1 MVAPLYAL
9 PSIVPS
15 FLLFSIINIV
25 LAGIKDI
32 RLSLLSLVGHY
43 LSHRINNMG

>member
-15 FLLFSIINIV
+15 SLLFSIINIV
-25 LAGIKDI
+25 LAGITDI
-32 RLSLLSLVGHY
+32 GPSLLSLVEHY
-43 LSHRINNMG
+43 LSHRINNTG